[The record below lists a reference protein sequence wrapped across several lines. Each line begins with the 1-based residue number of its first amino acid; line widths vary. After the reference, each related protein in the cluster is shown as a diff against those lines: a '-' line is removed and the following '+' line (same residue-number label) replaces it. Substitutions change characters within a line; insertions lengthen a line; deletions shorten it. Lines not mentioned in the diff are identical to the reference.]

1 MLQASVRALLG
12 QVQRGPDRTELA
24 GRQSRGGAST
34 TTRVPTGQGRDF
46 APGFDLANYEIVFGS
61 FPTANI
67 FLDSGLSSP
76 ITREFSASVGQQIGQ
91 RGMAKLTYTNRSYS
105 QLHRGLHRRPDGARA
120 GRTSSSNGTDFGT
133 FDNIVYR
140 NSDLPERK
148 YQALLLQANY
158 RPRRACSVDGH
169 WTVQLKNEGNFEG
182 EAQNQPGISSALG
195 DYPEILVPSRNFPI
209 GRLNGFQRNKVR
221 LWAIY
226 NQPLGR
232 FGSVDVAP
240 ILRVDSGTAYSLF
253 ATDVDF
259 SDVQLARD
267 PGYAHLPD
275 GGTQTLFFGERGAQ
289 TFPGFALLDLAA
301 TYQIPVFRTASP
313 WVKVEILNLT
323 NNQKLISWD
332 TTVTP

>member
-1 MLQASVRALLG
+1 M
-12 QVQRGPDRTELA
+12 
-24 GRQSRGGAST
+24 
-34 TTRVPTGQGRDF
+34 
-46 APGFDLANYEIVFGS
+46 
-61 FPTANI
+61 
-67 FLDSGLSSP
+67 
-76 ITREFSASVGQQIGQ
+76 GQQIGQ
-91 RGMAKLTYTNRSYS
+91 RGMAKLTYTNRSYYNFIEDFIDNPTAS
-105 QLHRGLHRRPDGARA
+105 
-120 GRTSSSNGTDFGT
+120 GRTDVVVNGTDFGT

-140 NSDLPERK
+140 NSDLPERN
-148 YQALLLQANY
+148 YQALLFQANY
-158 RPRRACSVDGH
+158 RPWSRLSVDGH

-182 EAQNQPGISSALG
+182 EAQNQPGISSSLG
-195 DYPEILVPSRNFPI
+195 DYPEILVPSRNFPV

-226 NQPLGR
+226 NQPVGR

-253 ATDVDF
+253 ATKVDF
-259 SDVQLARD
+259 SDIQLARD
-267 PGYAHLPD
+267 PGYAHLPN

-301 TYQIPVFRTASP
+301 TYQIPVFKTVRP

-332 TTVTP
+332 TTVTPDPNSPLDANGLPTGYIQGPRFGQATANTDYPAWRPGQTGGRTYLLSGGIRF